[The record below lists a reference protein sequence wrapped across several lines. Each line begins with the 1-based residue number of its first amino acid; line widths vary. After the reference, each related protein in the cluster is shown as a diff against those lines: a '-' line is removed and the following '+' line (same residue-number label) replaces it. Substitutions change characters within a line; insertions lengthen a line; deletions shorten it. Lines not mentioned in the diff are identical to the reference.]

1 MISKETEKL
10 VYPKA
15 LKCFKSLKEALQLFN
30 DILEKDSPQ
39 NQPVFYRARKSL
51 REGEDFFKQALK
63 NAKRLLGP
71 LPEYV
76 TDDYHKWRESLL
88 NESNMLAKTQERG
101 KLDKELL
108 EDEFLN
114 KLMDKDEIK
123 KFLDLNYDSQK
134 QGKRKIPNIKIRIVF
149 DKLSELIRETKE
161 KQKELLEQRQNQ

>member
-1 MISKETEKL
+1 MISKDTEKL

-30 DILEKDSPQ
+30 DILDQDSPQ

-51 REGEDFFKQALK
+51 REGEDFFKQAVK

-88 NESNMLAKTQERG
+88 NEYNMLAKTQERE

-134 QGKRKIPNIKIRIVF
+134 QGKRKLPNIKIRIAF

>member
-1 MISKETEKL
+1 MKSRDTEKL

-15 LKCFKSLKEALQLFN
+15 LKCFKSLKEAIQLFN
-30 DILEKDSPQ
+30 DTLEQDSPQ

-51 REGEDFFKQALK
+51 REGEEFFNQAVE

-76 TDDYHKWRESLL
+76 TADYHKWRESLL
-88 NESNMLAKTQERG
+88 NEYNMLAKTQEQEE
-101 KLDKELL
+101 LTQELL
-108 EDEFLN
+108 KDNFLN

-123 KFLDLNYDSQK
+123 RFLNLNYDSQK
-134 QGKRKIPNIKIRIVF
+134 QGKRKLPNIKIRMVF
-149 DKLSELIRETKE
+149 DKLDELITEAKK